1 MVDLVLMQCNGI
13 MIFGGLCVSNTFN
26 ERWMR
31 ERTFGHHHI
40 HPLHDACR
48 THTHQLYLLWNCYG
62 KCCVTWIM
70 WFLWH
75 CVCLVEGGCYIA
87 VATATAIVTVSA
99 VWIELRGCDGILY
112 LLFSNGKA
120 FLRSSPFLCLR
131 CKNCR
136 NLSLDSFFF
145 PFSQSRS
152 SLFVSLFF
160 CLSPFLCI
168 IGSTRSGVIVRKQRW
183 KCDWL

>member
-1 MVDLVLMQCNGI
+1 MALWFLVGFVFQIPLMSAECE
-13 MIFGGLCVSNTFN
+13 N
-26 ERWMR
+26 EHLAIITYIRSMMR
-31 ERTFGHHHI
+31 
-40 HPLHDACR
+40 AA
-48 THTHQLYLLWNCYG
+48 HTHQLYLLWNCYG

-145 PFSQSRS
+145 PFSQSRP

-160 CLSPFLCI
+160 SLSPFLCI